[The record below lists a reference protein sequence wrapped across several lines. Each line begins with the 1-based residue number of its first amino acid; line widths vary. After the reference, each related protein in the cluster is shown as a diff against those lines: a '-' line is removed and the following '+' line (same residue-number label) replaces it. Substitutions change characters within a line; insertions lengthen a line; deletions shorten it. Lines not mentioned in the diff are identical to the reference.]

1 MLKELYIENLA
12 VIEQATVSFCGKL
25 NIFSGET
32 GAGKSILIG
41 GINAILGGRVS
52 KDIVRAGENKAVVT
66 ALFDELSSQVKTRL
80 EENGYQCEDELL
92 LQREISSDGKS
103 TARINGK
110 TATATV
116 LKEIAADLIDIHGQH
131 DNQMLMNIEKQREIL
146 DNYGG
151 LQQQIDDYQESFRRF
166 QRVSKALKQV
176 QNDLMQRESEIAG
189 LTEKI
194 EEVEKYQFVKG
205 EFAEVERKLEA
216 ARSYESIQ
224 KALRSAYTAVSG
236 ADDEAGAVNLVQ
248 AAYDSLSS
256 VSQLIPDGDQL
267 AERLKSLSIELDDIK
282 SEIAGNFSD
291 EFNAEELA
299 YLEERISDILRM
311 ERKYACTLD
320 ELLERLVGWKER
332 LLTLQDGDE
341 DAEKLLAEK
350 HRLADLV
357 KTKAIALSDAR
368 KEAAT
373 RLEAAITEQLVFLD
387 MPNVRLLYDFQ
398 QDKIKLTGMDMV
410 QMLISVNRGEE
421 PKPINKIAS
430 GGELSRIM
438 LAIKNVLAENDD
450 IPTLI
455 FDEIDTGIS
464 GRAAQK
470 VGVKLAEIA
479 EKRQV
484 LCVTHLAQ
492 IAAQAD
498 NHLLIEKTSDESRTY
513 TKIHSLDFEE
523 RKREI
528 ARIISGD
535 SDSDLTLQSAE
546 ELILRK
552 NKI

>member
-12 VIEQATVSFCGKL
+12 VIEKATVSFCGKL

-66 ALFDELSSQVKTRL
+66 ALFDELSAQVRARL

-92 LQREISSDGKS
+92 LQREISADGKS

-116 LKEIAADLIDIHGQH
+116 LKEVAGDLIDIHGQH

-151 LQQQIDDYQESFRRF
+151 LQQQIDDYQESFRQF
-166 QRVSKALKQV
+166 QRVSKTLKQV
-176 QNDLMQRESEIAG
+176 QNDLMQRESEVAD

-194 EEVEKYQFVKG
+194 EEVEKYRFAKG
-205 EFAEVERKLEA
+205 EAAEVERKLEI
-216 ARSYESIQ
+216 ARSYETVQ
-224 KALRSAYTAVSG
+224 KALQSAYTAISG
-236 ADDEAGAVNLVQ
+236 SDDEIGATNLVR
-248 AAYDSLSS
+248 AAHDSLSI
-256 VSQLIPDGDQL
+256 VSRLIPDGEQL
-267 AERLKSLSIELDDIK
+267 AERLKSLSIELEDVK
-282 SEIAGNFSD
+282 GEIAGNFSD

-299 YLEERISDILRM
+299 YLEERISDILRA

-320 ELLERLVGWKER
+320 ELLERLAGWKER

-341 DAEKLLAEK
+341 EAEKLLAEK

-357 KTKAIALSDAR
+357 KTKAVALSDAR
-368 KEAAT
+368 KKAASQ
-373 RLEAAITEQLVFLD
+373 LEAAITEQLVFLD

-398 QDKIKLTGMDMV
+398 QDKIKLTGMDTV

-450 IPTLI
+450 IPTMI

-470 VGVKLAEIA
+470 VGIKLAEIA

-513 TKIHSLDFEE
+513 THIHSLDFEE

-535 SDSDLTLQSAE
+535 SDSELTLQSAE
-546 ELILRK
+546 ELLLRK

>member
-66 ALFDELSSQVKTRL
+66 ALFDELSSQFKTRL

-357 KTKAIALSDAR
+357 KTKAIDLSNAR
-368 KEAAT
+368 KEAAA

-498 NHLLIEKTSDESRTY
+498 NHLLIEKTSDENRTY

-546 ELILRK
+546 ELLLRK

>member
-12 VIEQATVSFCGKL
+12 VIEKATVSFCGKL

-52 KDIVRAGENKAVVT
+52 KDIVRAGESKAVVT
-66 ALFDELSSQVKTRL
+66 ALFDELSPQVKTCL

-92 LQREISSDGKS
+92 LQREISADGKS

-116 LKEIAADLIDIHGQH
+116 LKEVAGDLIDIHGQH

-151 LQQQIDDYQESFRRF
+151 LQQQINDYQESFRQF

-176 QNDLMQRESEIAG
+176 QNDLMQRESEIAD
-189 LTEKI
+189 LTERI
-194 EEVEKYQFVKG
+194 EEVEKYRFVKG
-205 EFAEVERKLEA
+205 ESAEVEHKLEI
-216 ARSYESIQ
+216 ARSYETVQ
-224 KALRSAYTAVSG
+224 KALQGAYTAISG
-236 ADDEAGAVNLVQ
+236 ADDEAGAISLVR
-248 AAYDSLSS
+248 AANDSLSP
-256 VSQLIPDGDQL
+256 VSRLIPNGEQL
-267 AERLKSLSIELDDIK
+267 AERVKGLVIELEDVK
-282 SEIAGNFSD
+282 SEIASNFND

-320 ELLERLVGWKER
+320 ELLERLAGWKDR
-332 LLTLQDGDE
+332 LLNLQDGDE
-341 DAEKLLAEK
+341 EAEKLLTEK
-350 HRLADLV
+350 HRLADCV
-357 KTKAIALSDAR
+357 KAKAIALSNAR
-368 KEAAT
+368 RETAS

-398 QDKIKLTGMDMV
+398 QDKIKLTGMDTV

-450 IPTLI
+450 IPTMI

-498 NHLLIEKTSDESRTY
+498 NHLLIEKTSDDSRTY
-513 TKIHSLDFEE
+513 THIHSLDFEE
-523 RKREI
+523 RKSEI

-535 SDSDLTLQSAE
+535 SDSELTLQSAE
-546 ELILRK
+546 ELLLRK
-552 NKI
+552 NKK

>member
-12 VIEQATVSFCGKL
+12 VIEKATVSFCGKL

-52 KDIVRAGENKAVVT
+52 KDIVRAGESKAVVT
-66 ALFDELSSQVKTRL
+66 ALFDELSPQVKTRL
-80 EENGYQCEDELL
+80 EEIGYQCEDELL
-92 LQREISSDGKS
+92 LQREISADGKS

-116 LKEIAADLIDIHGQH
+116 LKEVAGDLIDIHGQH

-151 LQQQIDDYQESFRRF
+151 LQQQINDYQESFRQF

-176 QNDLMQRESEIAG
+176 QNDLMQRESEIAD
-189 LTEKI
+189 LTERI
-194 EEVEKYQFVKG
+194 EEVEKYRFVKG
-205 EFAEVERKLEA
+205 ESAEVEHKLEI
-216 ARSYESIQ
+216 ARSYETVQ
-224 KALRSAYTAVSG
+224 KALQGAYTAISG
-236 ADDEAGAVNLVQ
+236 ADDEAGAISLVR
-248 AAYDSLSS
+248 AANDSLSP
-256 VSQLIPDGDQL
+256 VSRLIPNGEQL
-267 AERLKSLSIELDDIK
+267 AERVKGLVIELEDVK
-282 SEIAGNFSD
+282 SEIASNFND

-320 ELLERLVGWKER
+320 ELLERLAGWKDR
-332 LLTLQDGDE
+332 LLNLQDGDE
-341 DAEKLLAEK
+341 EAEKLLTEK
-350 HRLADLV
+350 HRLADCV
-357 KTKAIALSDAR
+357 KAKAIALSNAR
-368 KEAAT
+368 RETAS

-398 QDKIKLTGMDMV
+398 QDKIKLTGMDTV

-450 IPTLI
+450 IPTMI

-498 NHLLIEKTSDESRTY
+498 NHLLIEKTSDDSRTY
-513 TKIHSLDFEE
+513 THIHSLDFEE
-523 RKREI
+523 RKSEI

-535 SDSDLTLQSAE
+535 SDSELTLQSAE
-546 ELILRK
+546 ELLLRK
-552 NKI
+552 NKK

>member
-12 VIEQATVSFCGKL
+12 VIEKATVSFCGKL

-52 KDIVRAGENKAVVT
+52 KDIVRAGESKAVVT
-66 ALFDELSSQVKTRL
+66 ALFDELSPQVKTRL
-80 EENGYQCEDELL
+80 DENGYQCEDELL
-92 LQREISSDGKS
+92 LQREISADGKS

-116 LKEIAADLIDIHGQH
+116 LKEVAGDLIDIHGQH

-151 LQQQIDDYQESFRRF
+151 LQQQINDYQESFRQF

-176 QNDLMQRESEIAG
+176 QNDLMQRESEIAD
-189 LTEKI
+189 LTERI
-194 EEVEKYQFVKG
+194 EEVEKYRFVKG
-205 EFAEVERKLEA
+205 ESAEVEHKLEI
-216 ARSYESIQ
+216 ARSYETVQ
-224 KALRSAYTAVSG
+224 KALQGAYTAISG
-236 ADDEAGAVNLVQ
+236 ADDEVGAISLVR
-248 AAYDSLSS
+248 AANDSLSP
-256 VSQLIPDGDQL
+256 VSRLIPNGEQL
-267 AERLKSLSIELDDIK
+267 AERVKGLVIELEDVK
-282 SEIAGNFSD
+282 SEIASNFND

-320 ELLERLVGWKER
+320 ELLERLAGWKDR
-332 LLTLQDGDE
+332 LLNLQDGDE
-341 DAEKLLAEK
+341 EAEKLLAEK
-350 HRLADLV
+350 HRLADCV
-357 KTKAIALSDAR
+357 KTKAIALSNAR
-368 KEAAT
+368 RETAS

-398 QDKIKLTGMDMV
+398 QDKIKLTGMDTV

-450 IPTLI
+450 IPTMI

-470 VGVKLAEIA
+470 VGIKLAEIA

-498 NHLLIEKTSDESRTY
+498 NHLLIEKTSDDSRTY
-513 TKIHSLDFEE
+513 THIHSLDFEE

-535 SDSDLTLQSAE
+535 SDSELTLQSAE
-546 ELILRK
+546 ELLLRK
-552 NKI
+552 NKK